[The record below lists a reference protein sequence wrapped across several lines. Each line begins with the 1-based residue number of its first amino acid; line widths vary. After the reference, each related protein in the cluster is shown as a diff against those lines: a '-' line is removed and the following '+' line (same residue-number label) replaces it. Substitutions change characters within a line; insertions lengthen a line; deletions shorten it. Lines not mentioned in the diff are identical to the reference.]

1 MANLD
6 KKQLKAIQDGQ
17 TWEEVSKEQK
27 ANFDKVADAVN
38 GKAENSVL
46 SGYVTT
52 TKAESTY
59 AKKTDLASKAD
70 ASALASLATKAEL
83 ANKVDKDGAKVL
95 SEKNFTAAYETK
107 LKGIAENANNYTHPT
122 TAGNKH
128 IPAGGEANQV
138 LVWSSAGTAAW
149 GAVPAAASTMSYT
162 PVKAPAK
169 AMGSMV
175 TAEEYN
181 SLIDKLIA
189 AGIFT
194 A

>member
-6 KKQLKAIQDGQ
+6 KNQLKAIQDGQ

-38 GKAENSVL
+38 GKAESSVL
-46 SGYVTT
+46 SDYVTT
-52 TKAESTY
+52 TNAESTY
-59 AKKTDLASKAD
+59 AKKTD
-70 ASALASLATKAEL
+70 LATKAEL
-83 ANKVDKDGAKVL
+83 ANKVDKDGSKVL

-107 LKGIAENANNYTHPT
+107 LKGIAEKANNYVHPT
-122 TAGNKH
+122 GDGNKH

-181 SLIDKLIA
+181 SLIDKLIV
-189 AGIFT
+189 AGVFT

>member
-1 MANLD
+1 MGNLD
-6 KKQLKAIQDGQ
+6 KSQLKTIQDGQ

-38 GKAENSVL
+38 
-46 SGYVTT
+46 
-52 TKAESTY
+52 
-59 AKKTDLASKAD
+59 
-70 ASALASLATKAEL
+70 
-83 ANKVDKDGAKVL
+83 NKVDKDGSKVL
-95 SEKNFTAAYETK
+95 SEKNFTTAYENK
-107 LKGIAENANNYTHPT
+107 LKGIADNANNYTHPT
-122 TAGNKH
+122 GAGNNH
-128 IPAGGEANQV
+128 IPAGGESGQV
-138 LVWSSAGTAAW
+138 LVWSAAGTAVW
-149 GAVPAAASTMSYT
+149 GAVPAAASAMSYN

-189 AGIFT
+189 VGIFI

>member
-6 KKQLKAIQDGQ
+6 KNQLKAIQDGQ

-38 GKAENSVL
+38 GKAESSVL

-52 TKAESTY
+52 TNAESTY
-59 AKKTDLASKAD
+59 AKKT
-70 ASALASLATKAEL
+70 EL
-83 ANKVDKDGAKVL
+83 ANKVDKDGSKVL

-107 LKGIAENANNYTHPT
+107 LKGIAENANNYVHP
-122 TAGNKH
+122 AGNGNNH

-189 AGIFT
+189 AGVFT

>member
-38 GKAENSVL
+38 GKAESSVL

-52 TKAESTY
+52 TNAESTY
-59 AKKTDLASKAD
+59 AKKTELT
-70 ASALASLATKAEL
+70 SLATKAEL
-83 ANKVDKDGAKVL
+83 ANKVDKDGSKVL

-107 LKGIAENANNYTHPT
+107 LKGIAEKANNYVHPT
-122 TAGNKH
+122 GNGNNH

-138 LVWSSAGTAAW
+138 LVWSSAGAAAW

-189 AGIFT
+189 AGVFT

>member
-6 KKQLKAIQDGQ
+6 KGQLKAIQDGQ
-17 TWEEVSKEQK
+17 TWEQVSTEQK

-38 GKAENSVL
+38 S
-46 SGYVTT
+46 
-52 TKAESTY
+52 
-59 AKKTDLASKAD
+59 
-70 ASALASLATKAEL
+70 
-83 ANKVDKDGAKVL
+83 KVDKDGSKVL

-107 LKGIAENANNYTHPT
+107 LKGVAENANNYVHPT
-122 TAGNKH
+122 GAGNNH
-128 IPAGGEANQV
+128 IPAGGSSGQV
-138 LVWSSAGTAAW
+138 LVWSAAGTAVW
-149 GAVPAAASTMSYT
+149 GAVPAAASAMSYT
-162 PVKAPAK
+162 PVKAPDK

-189 AGIFT
+189 AGVFT